1 MPSLFQQQKPPGKSG
16 RHFYDSAVHGTRLL
30 GGQRRTA
37 TVSPYN
43 RERYFGKVQ
52 NSVEQISGDK
62 NSVRGR
68 TADTTGVQQFIPE
81 YKSFEE
87 HTGRFRKRFR
97 RTYRDRQ
104 RTRRGRRSYVRAEN
118 GMPLMQTGENNIAK
132 IRGDGQQSRQ
142 HRGLHNFKDYAIYGR
157 ELFFQDNG
165 RRPVENSEYVHAE
178 FFQVFQ
184 KGFQHFAYGI
194 SQKDTHF
201 ARHGDA
207 VIHRQVHIVHSA
219 GMRFFRRVAFYSRI
233 RAIDEYEAERIPLK
247 IQNRPERQ
255 LTEFRSSA
263 FISVFSV
270 FTTLFA
276 VAIFSLSF
284 CDGIAFCPTILIYF

>member
-1 MPSLFQQQKPPGKSG
+1 M
-16 RHFYDSAVHGTRLL
+16 
-30 GGQRRTA
+30 
-37 TVSPYN
+37 
-43 RERYFGKVQ
+43 
-52 NSVEQISGDK
+52 QI
-62 NSVRGR
+62 
-68 TADTTGVQQFIPE
+68 
-81 YKSFEE
+81 
-87 HTGRFRKRFR
+87 
-97 RTYRDRQ
+97 
-104 RTRRGRRSYVRAEN
+104 
-118 GMPLMQTGENNIAK
+118 GEDNISK

-178 FFQVFQ
+178 LFQVFQ
-184 KGFQHFAYGI
+184 KRFQHFAYGI

-207 VIHRQVHIVHSA
+207 VIHRQVYIVHSA

-255 LTEFRSSA
+255 LTEFCSSA
-263 FISVFSV
+263 FISVFFS
-270 FTTLFA
+270 FYNSFRRRC
-276 VAIFSLSF
+276 FSLSF
-284 CDGIAFCPTILIYF
+284 RDGIAFCPTFLIYFWQNASPIRSPIVAKKTSLSLVFSSALPNRPRLNVYSSAFTTIVNYLIKIITRISIFSKNLRLLLYLLQDYLHIHVL